1 MEECG
6 VDASEGNNNI
16 DRRTQIFDEQ
26 LSIANQKKLSVIRHC
41 RGGQNMMEL
50 CLHSLKSIL
59 DKHHIIHWHCF
70 DGNGHN
76 YHNIK
81 QEFPNTKFG
90 ISPFLLM
97 DEQHPDFRTKVC
109 EMDLQDIVMESDSP
123 YIRPEGFQDVSP
135 YLLKDIIWELA
146 SMFRT
151 NGEEIAEITIRNARQ
166 LYGLMC
172 CASVVQMYIQL
183 NCPCGHL
190 Y

>member
-1 MEECG
+1 
-6 VDASEGNNNI
+6 
-16 DRRTQIFDEQ
+16 
-26 LSIANQKKLSVIRHC
+26 
-41 RGGQNMMEL
+41 
-50 CLHSLKSIL
+50 
-59 DKHHIIHWHCF
+59 
-70 DGNGHN
+70 
-76 YHNIK
+76 
-81 QEFPNTKFG
+81 
-90 ISPFLLM
+90 M